1 MLNTGNDSSTPTT
14 TVINEIIEALN
25 EREAG
30 YRKAADLT
38 RDSEA
43 AELFH
48 KYAVQ
53 SSQFARELI
62 PYSNEQTPEEV
73 GQSPLSA
80 IFRGWAELKST
91 LTGHDTKGLYAW
103 CETGE
108 DTAINI
114 YNGAFKAGLPIALKD
129 IVQGQFAEIKEA
141 HGRMKALRDA

>member
-1 MLNTGNDSSTPTT
+1 MFNNGNDSSTPTT
-14 TVINEIIEALN
+14 TVVNEIIEALN

-30 YRKAADLT
+30 YRKAADLSK
-38 RDSEA
+38 DSEA

-53 SSQFARELI
+53 SSLFARELI
-62 PYSNEQTPEEV
+62 AYSNEHTPEEV

-80 IFRGWAELKST
+80 VFRGWAELKSA
-91 LTGHDTKGLYAW
+91 LTGHDTKSLYAW

-114 YNGAFKAGLPIALKD
+114 YNGAFKAGLPTAVKD
-129 IVQGQFAEIKEA
+129 
-141 HGRMKALRDA
+141 